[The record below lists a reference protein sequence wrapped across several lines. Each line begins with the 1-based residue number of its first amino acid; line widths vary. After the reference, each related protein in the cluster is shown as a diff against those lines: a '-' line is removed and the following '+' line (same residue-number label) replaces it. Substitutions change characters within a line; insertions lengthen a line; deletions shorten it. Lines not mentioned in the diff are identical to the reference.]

1 MGNLYGKFDHFFFLK
16 PNWSK
21 GLGPF
26 DFLILNAWITKAICR
41 LISWKYEIFSNMNNP
56 ILLGIW
62 TNRIYLKNSKWNVS
76 KCQMTPPL
84 FFGKNWT
91 RGGSSGMNTPD
102 AWTNSHLVLK
112 KRALHGHSAPRDRL
126 NSFFGPPWA
135 FKDKKCLD
143 WYQFRNVLNFK
154 ESRRKMQNLV
164 KGCIWYFSKTEVKK
178 NETF

>member
-1 MGNLYGKFDHFFFLK
+1 MQSSKLTLNLCPFWFSTVFHSITKLNFTSNLGVKSYQSRVKRARTSFLK
-16 PNWSK
+16 KFWRK
-21 GLGPF
+21 GKQKGRAL
-26 DFLILNAWITKAICR
+26 
-41 LISWKYEIFSNMNNP
+41 
-56 ILLGIW
+56 
-62 TNRIYLKNSKWNVS
+62 
-76 KCQMTPPL
+76 
-84 FFGKNWT
+84 
-91 RGGSSGMNTPD
+91 D

-164 KGCIWYFSKTEVKK
+164 KGCIWYCDKTEVKK
-178 NETF
+178 TKHF

>member
-1 MGNLYGKFDHFFFLK
+1 MESSKLTLKWRPFWFPTVFHSVTKLSFTLNHGVKSYQSRVKRARTSFLK
-16 PNWSK
+16 
-21 GLGPF
+21 
-26 DFLILNAWITKAICR
+26 
-41 LISWKYEIFSNMNNP
+41 
-56 ILLGIW
+56 
-62 TNRIYLKNSKWNVS
+62 
-76 KCQMTPPL
+76 
-84 FFGKNWT
+84 KNW
-91 RGGSSGMNTPD
+91 RKGKQKGRALDGR
-102 AWTNSHLVLK
+102 TNSHLVLK
-112 KRALHGHSAPRDRL
+112 KHALDGHSAPRDRL